1 MFLHCL
7 DVSALPLAAAV
18 INFPESI
25 GFTEVLLETL
35 TETHGNDVSTQ
46 PIGEIIPATIKRNR
60 NSVPLAERENQNCPL
75 HFRQGEEEKKEG
87 GMRSNYKCLEIPS
100 A

>member
-1 MFLHCL
+1 MFLHYL

-46 PIGEIIPATIKRNR
+46 PVSEIIPATIKRNS
-60 NSVPLAERENQNCPL
+60 NSASLAERENQNCPL
-75 HFRQGEEEKKEG
+75 HFREGEEEKKEG
-87 GMRSNYKCLEIPS
+87 GKI
-100 A
+100 